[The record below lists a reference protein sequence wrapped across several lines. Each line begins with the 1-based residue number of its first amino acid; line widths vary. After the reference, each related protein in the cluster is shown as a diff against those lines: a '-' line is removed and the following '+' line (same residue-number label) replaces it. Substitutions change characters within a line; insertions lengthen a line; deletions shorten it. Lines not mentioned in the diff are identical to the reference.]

1 MAEEPN
7 EDLSMDDILSSIRNI
22 LMEDNAAQQ
31 SVPQPAPQT
40 EKKAEPVS
48 APAAELPPAINTAD
62 ELNTAD
68 QDDELSAEALLGL
81 GDNAQASDAPEDD
94 VFNLSPSMIVDEA
107 LDEPVLSNPADNEP
121 EISEDDILDLS
132 RLAAP
137 SADELTGETAPA
149 AMPVAEPEPQT
160 PSMQAPLAS
169 QVLAEED
176 AFPAE
181 PPVSEE
187 PEVTVDDVM
196 NLSSLVEEP
205 VLPSEPEYG
214 SSDSVYPHTEAEP
227 VAAVPEFGLPDD
239 LPQETADFS
248 IRDEELSA
256 ETAPA
261 SEEFRE
267 EGEGSVAV
275 PPLDFELP
283 QIDVDAEPIYEP
295 EHSAAPEIDPSR
307 VMASMPQSEEL
318 PAEPEEESVIDDATL
333 NEILDFHAQV
343 EETKP
348 TEPEYNESPSSEPE
362 AVEPADNIQDVP
374 SEPVI
379 ETVEAE
385 RETKTP
391 VEAPAAP
398 SEDAADV
405 SANIISN
412 FAKLFAEK
420 KAAELPQTADVSETE
435 SRPEPV
441 KSASPSISELV
452 REAVVR
458 QVTQQMDV
466 NFESYAREAVA
477 AQTQAWLD
485 ANLPAIVE
493 AVVSKEIERV
503 MAKVG
508 S

>member
-48 APAAELPPAINTAD
+48 APAAELPPVINTAD

-68 QDDELSAEALLGL
+68 QNDELSAEALLGL

-137 SADELTGETAPA
+137 SADELTGKTAPA

-283 QIDVDAEPIYEP
+283 QIDVDA
-295 EHSAAPEIDPSR
+295 
-307 VMASMPQSEEL
+307 
-318 PAEPEEESVIDDATL
+318 
-333 NEILDFHAQV
+333 
-343 EETKP
+343 
-348 TEPEYNESPSSEPE
+348 
-362 AVEPADNIQDVP
+362 
-374 SEPVI
+374 
-379 ETVEAE
+379 
-385 RETKTP
+385 
-391 VEAPAAP
+391 
-398 SEDAADV
+398 
-405 SANIISN
+405 
-412 FAKLFAEK
+412 
-420 KAAELPQTADVSETE
+420 
-435 SRPEPV
+435 
-441 KSASPSISELV
+441 
-452 REAVVR
+452 
-458 QVTQQMDV
+458 
-466 NFESYAREAVA
+466 
-477 AQTQAWLD
+477 
-485 ANLPAIVE
+485 
-493 AVVSKEIERV
+493 
-503 MAKVG
+503 
-508 S
+508 